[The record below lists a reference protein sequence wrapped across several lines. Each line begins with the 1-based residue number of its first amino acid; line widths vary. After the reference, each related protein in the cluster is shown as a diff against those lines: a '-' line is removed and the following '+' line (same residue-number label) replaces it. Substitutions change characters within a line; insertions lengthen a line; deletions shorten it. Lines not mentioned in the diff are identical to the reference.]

1 MPSAA
6 SLARDRLLRAALA
19 AALTVGWCAVAQA
32 QGVQS
37 ESLPAVKGEAKA
49 KGAAPQG
56 GGSESARLR
65 ERVDQLEGQLVDL
78 QVVIG
83 TLESLAR
90 TGGVAQAP
98 VRSEAGGGM
107 ASSDR
112 ARLDSIE
119 TQIRALTAQVEQ
131 LAAEMRQGGPQRR
144 SDAGPGGFG
153 AGGPEVGRFGST
165 TVTSDNADPI
175 GALAA
180 PAPGAAP
187 AMPAPPSTYGAES
200 LPPPAGGGEI
210 GGDQFAAVD
219 PGHGGNPKQL
229 YETAYGYLL
238 QQDYGS
244 AQTGFRD
251 FLRTYPQ
258 DPLAP
263 NALYWLGES
272 HYVQRA
278 YAEAAE
284 AFDLVVQTYAN
295 SGKAPDAQLK
305 RGMAL
310 AQLGKRQEAVSYT
323 HQMCIRDSC
332 VDGRLRGHD
341 VCGAYRGHRNSIPFD
356 ERSREAFLK
365 WMLDA
370 VSDSKPDSREAGLQH
385 DAAWP
390 EWRRGLLRVS
400 RGPRVRQ
407 ISHRSAKSL
416 LHMRFLE
423 RRASFGG
430 KVWPQWQRTEKAE
443 ARAPR
448 GCTLSI

>member
-6 SLARDRLLRAALA
+6 SRPRDRLLRAVLAVALA
-19 AALTVGWCAVAQA
+19 GGWGAVAQA

-37 ESLPAVKGEAKA
+37 EGLPAVKGEAKGSPA
-49 KGAAPQG
+49 KGAGSQG

-90 TGGVAQAP
+90 TGGTVSAP

-107 ASSDR
+107 ASGDR

-144 SDAGPGGFG
+144 SEAGPGGFG

-180 PAPGAAP
+180 PGPGAGP
-187 AMPAPPSTYGAES
+187 AMPVPPSTYGAES
-200 LPPPAGGGEI
+200 LPPPVG
-210 GGDQFAAVD
+210 GGDQLAAVD
-219 PGHGGNPKQL
+219 AGQGGNPKQL

-238 QQDYGS
+238 QQDYGA

-263 NALYWLGES
+263 NALYWLGEA

-284 AFDLVVQTYAN
+284 AFDLVVQTYGS

-310 AQLGKRQEAVSYT
+310 AQLGKRQEACTTLRAVATKFPSAPA
-323 HQMCIRDSC
+323 HLKSKA
-332 VDGRLRGHD
+332 DG
-341 VCGAYRGHRNSIPFD
+341 
-356 ERSREAFLK
+356 ER
-365 WMLDA
+365 
-370 VSDSKPDSREAGLQH
+370 
-385 DAAWP
+385 
-390 EWRRGLLRVS
+390 
-400 RGPRVRQ
+400 
-407 ISHRSAKSL
+407 
-416 LHMRFLE
+416 
-423 RRASFGG
+423 
-430 KVWPQWQRTEKAE
+430 QRI
-443 ARAPR
+443 
-448 GCTLSI
+448 GCP